1 MSEPSQPARPSAVRL
16 IFEYEG
22 DEVRLV
28 SQQRVDV
35 AVPGVDL
42 ALAPVPPPGHYVEAR
57 STANEPLSRVP
68 VREALSGSTE
78 VFPEEPGEPITRVD
92 VAEPRGA
99 FTVVLPA
106 PEAAE
111 VVAVVRVT
119 QRRPDAPRVA
129 AGATSPVPGES
140 EIIELSSFPL
150 EAGG

>member
-1 MSEPSQPARPSAVRL
+1 MSEPSQPGPPSAVRL

-22 DEVRLV
+22 DDVRLV

-42 ALAPVPPPGHYVEAR
+42 VLGPIPPPGTYVEAR
-57 STANEPLSRVP
+57 SPANEPLSRVP
-68 VREALSGSTE
+68 VREGLSGSTE
-78 VFPEEPGEPITRVD
+78 VFPEEPGQPITRVD
-92 VAEPRGA
+92 VPQPRGA

-119 QRRPDAPRVA
+119 ERQPGAPRVE

-140 EIIELSSFPL
+140 EILELSSFPL
-150 EAGG
+150 EAG